1 MNSVLSL
8 YKPIGFTP
16 LQMIALLKE
25 QYPEYAKQTISYA
38 GRLDP
43 MADGLLLLLVNEEN
57 KKRHEYEALPKTYAF
72 RVLLG
77 VSTDTYDLLGK
88 VQKTRKTQI
97 FGESDNQMFRLSDTS
112 GSLSFLSLLE
122 SFQGTHLQ
130 PYPPYSSRTV
140 QGKPLYWWA
149 RNNRISEIEIPVKE
163 IEIFDI
169 RLLSQSQTSLND
181 LRLKINE
188 STAKVSGDFRQE
200 EILKTWN
207 TWFTNQ
213 QTRQPVNQSTSKP
226 VTSLPLL
233 NCRVT
238 CSSGTYVRSIAHE
251 IGEKLGCGA
260 LAYSITRT
268 HVGSYSLAEALRL
281 RVPPLL
287 PVPV

>member
-1 MNSVLSL
+1 MKSVLSL
-8 YKPIGFTP
+8 YKPVGVTP

-57 KKRHEYEALPKTYAF
+57 KKRHEYEALPKTYEF
-72 RVLLG
+72 SVLLG

-88 VQKTRKTQI
+88 I
-97 FGESDNQMFRLSDTS
+97 FHFPFSRFHLSTNFSIQEFVNLDSMEIGKSKVENLLQSFSGKRL
-112 GSLSFLSLLE
+112 
-122 SFQGTHLQ
+122 QQ
-130 PYPPYSSRTV
+130 YPPYSSRTV

-163 IEIFDI
+163 IEIFAI
-169 RLLSQSQTSLND
+169 KLLSQSQISMND
-181 LRLKINE
+181 LRLKIADTV
-188 STAKVSGDFRQE
+188 SGISGDFRQE
-200 EILKTWN
+200 EILQSWN
-207 TWFTNQ
+207 HFLNELDNQ
-213 QTRQPVNQSTSKP
+213 TTSQPTS
-226 VTSLPLL
+226 SFPLL

-268 HVGSYSLAEALRL
+268 HVGSYSLEESLHLSSLR
-281 RVPPLL
+281 
-287 PVPV
+287 